1 LISFEIFMQLPM
13 HSAKVITGKQLPDS
27 CEKPVSINMNE

>member
-1 LISFEIFMQLPM
+1 M